1 MTRSAPKWF
10 SLGEEVN
17 PEVMRRIANAASSD
31 ALSTNVGVTAQM
43 AHFFILDTMLLAN
56 HANREGMHANALAML
71 RQCVEAISVLELT
84 LCGHEEMES
93 TLAKWQE
100 DRISAGQLRKWLQEN
115 VWQSYGQGL
124 WAESWSLFMREFAG
138 AVQPYAHYGRSLSQ
152 WQSYG
157 GKMGQR
163 SLSKPRYLGVGH

>member
-1 MTRSAPKWF
+1 
-10 SLGEEVN
+10 
-17 PEVMRRIANAASSD
+17 
-31 ALSTNVGVTAQM
+31 
-43 AHFFILDTMLLAN
+43 
-56 HANREGMHANALAML
+56 
-71 RQCVEAISVLELT
+71 
-84 LCGHEEMES
+84 MES

-152 WQSYG
+152 WQMGSISFVNAPENSSELTAIMSLRPRAYDAQKATRITLFHALIAYVLGRIWIGLVG
-157 GKMGQR
+157 GDVQFAALIKRFGKALGQ
-163 SLSKPRYLGVGH
+163 SNYLDGHSTNWSQQFWALLWWQDGSTILE